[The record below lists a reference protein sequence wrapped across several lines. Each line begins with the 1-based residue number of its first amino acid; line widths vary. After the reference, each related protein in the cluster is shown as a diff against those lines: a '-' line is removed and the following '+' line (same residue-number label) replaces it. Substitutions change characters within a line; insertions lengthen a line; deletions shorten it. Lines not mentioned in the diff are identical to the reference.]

1 MIAQSSSGRAFGGL
15 IRYLLHGRSGMEH
28 SRVAWTMQRNLAL
41 DDPERAAV
49 LMRATAAQNH
59 RVEQPVYHL
68 VVAFDPSDRP
78 SPDVIRQVVD
88 RLLDELRLKE
98 HQILI
103 VAHRDRAHPH
113 LHMVVN
119 RVHPETGRA
128 WDRWHDHTIAERA
141 LRILERRL
149 GLREVDGHLHQLEGQ
164 RAPER
169 REREPLHKQ
178 QRLIPVGLGAEELE
192 RIHEAKRGIYDADL
206 PRHLNRLEFQW
217 SRTLESETKLHDRL
231 ARAHRAVDAAS
242 RAFYNA
248 LDDVYA
254 RAPEAMTRF
263 DDVLHSE
270 GAGAAIR
277 RLRDNPTS
285 YVELRSSTR
294 RAFLG
299 LWNKEDDAA
308 ARELLPRAV
317 ARSRDY
323 AAAITELR
331 QVLRQIEPG
340 ITRADQENS
349 IRAETEF
356 AARNERIERELARIR
371 AIREQ
376 LPSEALLRHR
386 ARERAH
392 ALRPRELAYLRRSV
406 GSVVATLAVVLQNRV
421 VRDIAMG
428 RELAQP

>member
-15 IRYLLHGRSGMEH
+15 IRYLLHGRSGEEH

-88 RLLDELRLKE
+88 RLLDELRLKD

-113 LHMVVN
+113 LHIVVN

-128 WDRWHDHTIAERA
+128 WDRWNDHTIAERA

-149 GLREVDGHLHQLEGQ
+149 GLREVDGHLHQLDGQ

-169 REREPLHKQ
+169 RERDPHREQPP
-178 QRLIPVGLGAEELE
+178 IAIGLNAEELE
-192 RIHEAKRGIYDADL
+192 RINEAKRRIYEADL
-206 PRHLNRLEFQW
+206 PRHLDRLEFQW
-217 SRTLESETKLHDRL
+217 SRTLEAETKLHDRL
-231 ARAHRAVDAAS
+231 ARANRAVDAAS

-254 RAPEAMTRF
+254 RAPEAMKRF
-263 DDVLHSE
+263 DDVLHLE

-277 RLRDNPTS
+277 RLRDDPTS

-294 RAFLG
+294 RSFLG

-356 AARNERIERELARIR
+356 AARNQRIERELARIR
-371 AIREQ
+371 GIREQ
-376 LPSEALLRHR
+376 LPSETLFRQR
-386 ARERAH
+386 AREKARR
-392 ALRPRELAYLRRSV
+392 LKPRELAYLHRAI
-406 GSVVATLAVVLQNRV
+406 GSAVTTLAVVLQHRV

-428 RELAQP
+428 RELA

>member
-59 RVEQPVYHL
+59 RIEQPVYHL

-78 SPDVIRQVVD
+78 SPAVIRQVID

-113 LHMVVN
+113 LHIVVN

-169 REREPLHKQ
+169 HEREPLHKQ
-178 QRLIPVGLGAEELE
+178 QLIPVGLGAEEFE
-192 RIHEAKRGIYDADL
+192 RITEAKRGIYDADL

-217 SRTLESETKLHDRL
+217 SRTLEAETKLHDRL
-231 ARAHRAVDAAS
+231 ERANRAIDVAS

-254 RAPEAMTRF
+254 RAPEAMKRF

-270 GAGAAIR
+270 GPGAAIR
-277 RLRDNPTS
+277 RLRDDPTS
-285 YVELRSSTR
+285 YVELRSHAR
-294 RAFLG
+294 PALLG
-299 LWNKEDDAA
+299 LWNKEDDTA

-323 AAAITELR
+323 AAGITELR

-371 AIREQ
+371 GIREQ
-376 LPSEALLRHR
+376 LPSDALLRRR
-386 ARERAH
+386 AWERTRE
-392 ALRPRELAYLRRSV
+392 LRPRELAYLHRAV
-406 GSVVATLAVVLQNRV
+406 GSAVATLAVVLRHRV

-428 RELAQP
+428 REIDALS